1 MKLLFEDARKNE
13 ENQSFFTNLKQH
25 MRKIFLKNKVEFEKI
40 FREYYRPLC
49 YYSFKIVNDLDMS
62 KSIVQDF
69 FVKIWEA
76 QNSFANEKLL
86 HAYLYN
92 GVKNNSLKYLEK
104 ENNRRLLEE
113 KLLVENAD
121 TSVAS
126 EEELEAELMNEIYN
140 AIEKLPPRCKEVFKL
155 SYIRNLDVEEVAREL
170 NISENTVKM
179 QRRIAKKMIRE
190 NCNC

>member
-1 MKLLFEDARKNE
+1 
-13 ENQSFFTNLKQH
+13 